1 MYGYIQMLRLKSAYM
16 RVLLSNSDYIL
27 SHVHI
32 EKEKKVQKKS
42 EKAEIEK
49 GQLRATM
56 GKG

>member
-1 MYGYIQMLRLKSAYM
+1 MLRLKSACM
-16 RVLLSNSDYIL
+16 RVLLSNSDYIV

-42 EKAEIEK
+42 EKAEKEK